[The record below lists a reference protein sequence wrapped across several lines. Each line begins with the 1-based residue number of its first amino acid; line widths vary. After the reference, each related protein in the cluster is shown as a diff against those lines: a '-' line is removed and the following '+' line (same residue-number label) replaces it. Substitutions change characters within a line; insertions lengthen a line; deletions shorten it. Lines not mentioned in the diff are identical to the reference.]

1 MDVKASTLYL
11 VGTPIGNLDD
21 MTFRAIEVL
30 KKVDTIAAEDTRLT
44 GKLLHYFQIS
54 TPQISYHDHNRLSR
68 IPDLLA
74 RIKGGQSI
82 ALVTD
87 AGMPCV
93 SDPGYELV
101 KACAEAGISVVPIP
115 GVTAVITG
123 LAASGL
129 KSDRFTFEGFLPAKE
144 KERLLGLEL
153 LRSEVRTLIFYEA
166 PHRMRESLRSM
177 SEVFG
182 ANRSVALA
190 RELTKLHEEFWRG
203 TLAEAIAYYAEK
215 DPQGEYTVIVAGCEV
230 QAVELSEERLKA
242 EMVLLLGEGLSR
254 SSISKQLAVQTGLP
268 KRQIYQWAL
277 ELSDPEI
284 MHPTVDP

>member
-1 MDVKASTLYL
+1 
-11 VGTPIGNLDD
+11 
-21 MTFRAIEVL
+21 
-30 KKVDTIAAEDTRLT
+30 
-44 GKLLHYFQIS
+44 
-54 TPQISYHDHNRLSR
+54 
-68 IPDLLA
+68 
-74 RIKGGQSI
+74 
-82 ALVTD
+82 
-87 AGMPCV
+87 
-93 SDPGYELV
+93 
-101 KACAEAGISVVPIP
+101 
-115 GVTAVITG
+115 
-123 LAASGL
+123 
-129 KSDRFTFEGFLPAKE
+129 
-144 KERLLGLEL
+144 
-153 LRSEVRTLIFYEA
+153 
-166 PHRMRESLRSM
+166 M

>member
-1 MDVKASTLYL
+1 MDVKTSTLYL

-30 KKVDTIAAEDTRLT
+30 KKVDTIAAEDTRHT

-74 RIKGGQSI
+74 RLTGGQSI

-101 KACAEAGISVVPIP
+101 KACAEAGVAVVPIP

-129 KSDRFTFEGFLPAKE
+129 RSDRFTFEGFLPAKE
-144 KERLLGLEL
+144 KERLSVLEP

-166 PHRMRESLRSM
+166 PHRMRESLKAM
-177 SEVFG
+177 AEVFG
-182 ANRSVALA
+182 ADRSVTLA

-203 TLAEAIAYYAEK
+203 TLADAIAYYSEK
-215 DPQGEYTVIVAGCEV
+215 NPQGEYTVIVAGCEV

-242 EMVLLLGEGLSR
+242 EMMLLLGEGQSR

-268 KRQIYQWAL
+268 KRQLYQWAL
-277 ELSDPEI
+277 ELSDPEAV
-284 MHPTVDP
+284 HPTLEL

>member
-1 MDVKASTLYL
+1 MDVKANTLYL

-30 KKVDTIAAEDTRLT
+30 KKVDTIAAEDTRHT

-74 RIKGGQSI
+74 RLTGGQSI

-101 KACAEAGISVVPIP
+101 KACAEAGVAVVPIP

-129 KSDRFTFEGFLPAKE
+129 RSDRFTFEGFLPAKE
-144 KERLLGLEL
+144 KERLSVLEP

-166 PHRMRESLRSM
+166 PHRMRESLKAM
-177 SEVFG
+177 AEVFG
-182 ANRSVALA
+182 ADRSVTLA

-203 TLAEAIAYYAEK
+203 TLADAIAYYSEK

-242 EMVLLLGEGLSR
+242 EMMLLLGEGQSR

-268 KRQIYQWAL
+268 KRQLYQWAL
-277 ELSDPEI
+277 ELSDPEAV
-284 MHPTVDP
+284 HPTLEL